1 MELTAF
7 SLGLCFR
14 MSAESGSS
22 CSTQTQASNS
32 TRSVTRSHLMQMK
45 TYNAKDDGNSFTSI
59 PSSAETQAS
68 EASHMAL
75 RS

>member
-14 MSAESGSS
+14 TSAESGSS
-22 CSTQTQASNS
+22 CSTQTQAIKLE
-32 TRSVTRSHLMQMK
+32 RQEKLERRRLMLIK
-45 TYNAKDDGNSFTSI
+45 TYNDGNSFTSI

-68 EASHMAL
+68 DASHMAV